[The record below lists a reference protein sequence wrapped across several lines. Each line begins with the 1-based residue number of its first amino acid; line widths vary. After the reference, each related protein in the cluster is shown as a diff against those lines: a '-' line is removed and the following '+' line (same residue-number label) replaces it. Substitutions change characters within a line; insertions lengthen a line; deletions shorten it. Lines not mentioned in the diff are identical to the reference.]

1 MTAEAAIR
9 RIDAAMV
16 AQQARQVGS
25 MMVTADDPAYDVNPE
40 KALLEVKGRT
50 AEQVLA
56 NISSKYARYQ
66 TAPFDVDGEQLRFY
80 PGGVSIWSGFPGSG
94 KTTILRQM
102 ACHLASRN
110 EKVFFASL
118 EEDPENLLVG
128 LAAVAS
134 GYPLGELPPEW
145 AVQAFMDAWHDR
157 IAIWGVI
164 GIASH
169 RRLLAVIRKLAE
181 SGLTHAI
188 IDSLMCLDVANDDI
202 EAQRKFANLC
212 AATARATG
220 VHIHLVAHPRK
231 PMQRDQEPDLG
242 DVAGA
247 KEIGGIADNVLFVRR
262 GGDGMQTGD
271 VVPMKISVKKQRHW
285 KGGWPTYDGFLH
297 HRYRQ
302 CLMQQ
307 LVDYPI
313 RYLPTEAYR

>member
-1 MTAEAAIR
+1 MSADAAVR
-9 RIDAAMV
+9 RIDSAIE
-16 AQQARQVGS
+16 RRVGA
-25 MMVTADDPAYDVNPE
+25 MMVTADAPDYDINPE
-40 KALLEVKGRT
+40 KALLEVRGKS
-50 AEQVLA
+50 AADVLA
-56 NISSKYARYQ
+56 TIEAKYARHQ
-66 TAPFDVDGEQLRFY
+66 TAPFDPDGVKLRFY
-80 PGGVSIWSGFPGSG
+80 PGGISIWSGFPGSG

-102 ACHLASRN
+102 ACHLASRD
-110 EKVFFASL
+110 ERVFFASL

-157 IAIWGVI
+157 VKIWGVI

-169 RRLLAVIRKLAE
+169 RRILAVIRKLAE
-181 SGLTHAI
+181 EGLTHAI
-188 IDSLMCLDVANDDI
+188 IDSLMCLDIPNDDI

-212 AATARATG
+212 AATARNTG

-262 GGDGMQTGD
+262 GGEVLEVGN

-285 KGGWPTYDGFLH
+285 RGEWPTFDGFLH
-297 HRYRQ
+297 HNYRQ
-302 CLMQQ
+302 CHMVQM
-307 LVDYPI
+307 VDWPT
-313 RYLPTEAYR
+313 RYLPAEYYR